1 MKPTLLVLA
10 AGMGSRY
17 GGVKQIDAVGM
28 HNETLLDFGVY
39 DAAHSG
45 YGKVVFII
53 RKDIEKDF
61 RERLFDRIARN
72 MDADYVFQ
80 SLDSLLTSE
89 QVKLAADRKKPWGTI
104 HALLCAKDAVKTP
117 FTVINADDYYGRTA
131 YQDLGAYLSTLENDS
146 TAHAMVGYVLE
157 NTMSRSGSVSRG
169 ICRVKD
175 GYLVSME
182 ENTKIEY
189 TADGGIVSH
198 MDRGDEAL
206 TGKEVVSMNFFGF
219 TPKAFDSFTPYW
231 EAFIKDNIT
240 QAKAECLLPNA
251 AGKMVEDGEGTIK
264 VLTSQE
270 RWFGMTYPED
280 KQLVMDELR
289 KKIQAYLKN
298 AVQGASETV
307 HPLHHPGAPASRS
320 WTVLN
325 IGRRSS
331 LFSTNTPAC
340 SSPSTRRSGCIS
352 TSSITKTKSG
362 TSRRNMHHHTGACTC
377 CWWMAKRRGA
387 SRSGGLTSGA
397 ANSRDCM

>member
-45 YGKVVFII
+45 YGRVVFII

-89 QVKLAADRKKPWGTI
+89 QLKMATDRKKPWGTI

-131 YQDLGAYLSTLENDS
+131 YQDLGAYLSTLDNDS

-169 ICRVKD
+169 VCKVKD
-175 GYLVSME
+175 GYQLNLPHDINHIYISAWKADVGQMLVRDLRRYQGDNVYELTTRSEKALLRKIPADELEEME
-182 ENTKIEY
+182 DKKFNHLQIGDCMFTVLKAIPVDAYYCWYNDAEADPDETVSIEPANTISQEDIQY
-189 TADGGIVSH
+189 GDSADGMSDSESIESA
-198 MDRGDEAL
+198 AL
-206 TGKEVVSMNFFGF
+206 F
-219 TPKAFDSFTPYW
+219 
-231 EAFIKDNIT
+231 
-240 QAKAECLLPNA
+240 
-251 AGKMVEDGEGTIK
+251 
-264 VLTSQE
+264 
-270 RWFGMTYPED
+270 
-280 KQLVMDELR
+280 
-289 KKIQAYLKN
+289 
-298 AVQGASETV
+298 
-307 HPLHHPGAPASRS
+307 
-320 WTVLN
+320 
-325 IGRRSS
+325 
-331 LFSTNTPAC
+331 
-340 SSPSTRRSGCIS
+340 
-352 TSSITKTKSG
+352 
-362 TSRRNMHHHTGACTC
+362 
-377 CWWMAKRRGA
+377 
-387 SRSGGLTSGA
+387 
-397 ANSRDCM
+397 